1 MASFQRI
8 LFKSIDIL
16 FNPFQN
22 HHKFPGITVT
32 KDLVYDE
39 EYPEECA
46 IDTYRH
52 ESKVGFKLPTIINF
66 PGGGYMAGGKQYRS
80 GIASFLVDKL
90 DVCVINV
97 NYHKCE
103 TFKFPQFTRDSLK
116 ALAWIKEHADE
127 LQIDLDNLYVM
138 GDSAGAQIAAHS
150 ITIMQNDEMREALGC
165 VKADLKFKA
174 ALLFCG
180 PYDVIAAMTS
190 PSILDIAR
198 GLGNKVLGIDVRKPG
213 ALDNYPYK
221 PYLNLLDWIGPDFPP
236 CFIGHTVHDVFC
248 EGQGDRLKEELK
260 KRNIPYVSYLSTR
273 FWDYHCWYLSLNDRS
288 AKKILEKL
296 VSYMQSMLKGEIPP
310 VEEIIYGKPPKA
322 VPAKEPPAEE
332 RKAIAAT
339 SEALDS
345 KDPQGGEKT
354 AE

>member
-52 ESKVGFKLPTIINF
+52 ENKVGFKLPTIINF

-103 TFKFPQFTRDSLK
+103 TFKFPQFSRDSLK
-116 ALAWIKEHADE
+116 ALAWIQDHADE

-180 PYDVIAAMTS
+180 PYDVITAMTS

-213 ALDNYPYK
+213 ALDDYPYK
-221 PYLNLLDWIGPDFPP
+221 RYLNLLDWIGPDFPP

-260 KRNIPYVSYLSTR
+260 KRNIPYVSYLSTKL
-273 FWDYHCWYLSLNDRS
+273 FDYHCWYLSLNDRS
-288 AKKILEKL
+288 AKKILER
-296 VSYMQSMLKGEIPP
+296 VVAYMQSMLKGVIPP

-322 VPAKEPPAEE
+322 VPAPKPSEDKSSAETAPAAPAE
-332 RKAIAAT
+332 K
-339 SEALDS
+339 DS
-345 KDPQGGEKT
+345 LQGEEKSGK
-354 AE
+354 